1 MSLNELE
8 DGSRVISL
16 DQARD
21 EMAGLYREFS
31 TQSNN
36 RKLLTSV
43 SVLTKSDV
51 FTERV
56 RLAGDIAPRFHYLH
70 ACLTRSVLIIN
81 TCFHQLVFSI
91 RYSMAGLGEIFM
103 TTLYAASH
111 LVTPKIVLPAARFN
125 WFRDYLKAGGDV
137 EKQML
142 GVGWCPSEIEQL
154 RNLFQGVSSLHYV
167 TRLRSRTEPG
177 DHLDCT
183 HYASAH
189 FRFTSQSTNRVMSP
203 ETVNMTTY
211 MWTRLN
217 WFKF

>member
-1 MSLNELE
+1 
-8 DGSRVISL
+8 
-16 DQARD
+16 
-21 EMAGLYREFS
+21 MAGLYREFS

-91 RYSMAGLGEIFM
+91 RYSMADLEEIFM

-125 WFRDYLKAGGDV
+125 WFRDYLKAVMWKSKCSALAGARARLSSCGIFSKVFRLSIMSRDCGHV
-137 EKQML
+137 
-142 GVGWCPSEIEQL
+142 P
-154 RNLFQGVSSLHYV
+154 NLATISTARIMPPRISDSHRKVQTASCHP
-167 TRLRSRTEPG
+167 RL
-177 DHLDCT
+177 LI
-183 HYASAH
+183 
-189 FRFTSQSTNRVMSP
+189 
-203 ETVNMTTY
+203 
-211 MWTRLN
+211 
-217 WFKF
+217 